1 MDELDEWY
9 RFSNDSVDTTT
20 PEGMKTYQIMA
31 NCIEQYRRE
40 MYQIFAQKNHIE
52 PISRETIDKLWIW
65 ETHLHLKGDLK
76 QRLQQ
81 ILEANL

>member
-40 MYQIFAQKNHIE
+40 MMQILFVKHHIE
-52 PISRETIDKLWIW
+52 PVSRETLDKLWIW

-81 ILEANL
+81 ILEAKL